1 MSNMVSSITCS
12 FSGAGDM
19 NISQDS
25 AVQDSQDLQLAGQRT
40 GFVRHRQE
48 KKLSDKAAGRLVQ
61 KNIPQKSKIRNYN
74 YRDDNR

>member
-1 MSNMVSSITCS
+1 MSNMVSLFTCS

-25 AVQDSQDLQLAGQRT
+25 EVQDSQDLQLAGQRT
-40 GFVRHRQE
+40 GSVRHRQE